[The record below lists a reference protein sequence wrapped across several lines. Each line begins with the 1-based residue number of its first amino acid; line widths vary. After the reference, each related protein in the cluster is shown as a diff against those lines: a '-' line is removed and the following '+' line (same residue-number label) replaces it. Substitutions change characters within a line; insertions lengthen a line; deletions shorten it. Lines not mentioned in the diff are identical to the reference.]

1 MTSNNFEFKQ
11 KMAERIDRARVLE
24 LLFDDGLDLSDC
36 GSNEDDEDQVSS
48 YLGDE
53 LLDPEELAALS
64 RAEVQ
69 LRMLDALLEMELL

>member
-1 MTSNNFEFKQ
+1 
-11 KMAERIDRARVLE
+11 MAERIDRTRVLE
-24 LLFDDGLDLSDC
+24 LLFDDGLDLSVCD
-36 GSNEDDEDQVSS
+36 SNEDDEDQVSS

-53 LLDPEELAALS
+53 VLDTEELAVLS